1 MSNFVNREMRRF
13 VRKSLHLTVA
23 AVVLAAGTLSTN
35 QAEAGPY
42 SIARKYVGLHEK
54 THTRQLAGTLGV
66 NPRRTPWCGA
76 FVGAVM
82 KRAGK
87 KPPSGYMKAA
97 SWSRVGK
104 AVPLKNAKKGDVVVV
119 RTKYGHHV
127 GLFAG
132 QKGGRVLLLGGNQS
146 NRVQVSG
153 YKYRSIKSIRRM

>member
-1 MSNFVNREMRRF
+1 MRRF
-13 VRKSLHLTVA
+13 VRKFFNLTVA
-23 AVVLAAGTLSTN
+23 AVILTAATLSTS
-35 QAEAGPY
+35 QAVAGPY

-54 THTRQLAGTLGV
+54 THTKQLAGTLGV

-87 KPPSGYMKAA
+87 SVPNGYMKAA
-97 SWSRVGK
+97 SWTRVGK
-104 AVPLKNAKKGDVVVV
+104 AVSLKQAKKGDVVVV

-127 GLFAG
+127 GLYAG

-153 YKYRSIKSIRRM
+153 YKYGNIRSIRRL